1 MHFKLFASERDEKT
15 KVKMNQ
21 PVYLGMS
28 ILGIRKMLMYKFS
41 YDYVKLK
48 YEDKAKLS
56 TTLKMMLENGLI
68 HLTIKRMT
76 KDHFQQ
82 V

>member
-1 MHFKLFASERDEKT
+1 
-15 KVKMNQ
+15 
-21 PVYLGMS
+21 
-28 ILGIRKMLMYKFS
+28 MYKFS

-76 KDHFQQ
+76 KDHFQ
-82 V
+82 